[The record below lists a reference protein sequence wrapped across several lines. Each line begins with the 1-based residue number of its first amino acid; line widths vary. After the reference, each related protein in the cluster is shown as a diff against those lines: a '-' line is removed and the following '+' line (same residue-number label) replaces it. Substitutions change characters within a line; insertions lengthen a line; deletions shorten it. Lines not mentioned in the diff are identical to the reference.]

1 MCVCF
6 FFTIHSEVGEVKK
19 IHGSSC
25 GMPFDVVQACEDVLH
40 WERILRN
47 YDRKEADRMIPKDPV
62 MLLSFINLKLRD
74 YYSSLEKLC
83 DDMEVNEDDIKEK
96 LSGIDYHYD
105 EEKNQFV

>member
-1 MCVCF
+1 M
-6 FFTIHSEVGEVKK
+6 SVGRGGRKK
-19 IHGSSC
+19 
-25 GMPFDVVQACEDVLH
+25 EDM
-40 WERILRN
+40 N
-47 YDRKEADRMIPKDPV
+47 MIPKDPV

-83 DDMEVNEDDIKEK
+83 DDMDVSEDEIREK